1 MKIWFDILTPK
12 QYLFFEYFIQKLRK
26 QHKIFCTS
34 RKYEQVN
41 GITKFGSI
49 NPVLIG
55 KHGGGDNSSKL
66 LASLERSKLL
76 TKKIESQIPD
86 LLISFCSPEASRVA
100 FGLGIP
106 HIAFSDSP
114 HAKAVM
120 RLSLPYV
127 TKLLTPWIIPKEDFV
142 EFGIAQKNIIKY
154 KAIDAGVIIK
164 KNGVTDWKR
173 FVRMAT
179 DEMEIKNMDVKLS
192 QGLKPFFEN
201 DHWPYTI
208 LIRPEETEAA
218 YITKKSKTVK
228 IIQKIVEKFPDDRIV
243 VLSRYKDQSNELKK
257 FFGEKIL
264 LHTKP
269 VDGYEIF
276 NDASFFVGSGGT
288 MTAESALLGIPTISM
303 NAVPNRIEDFLV
315 KKKLIIR
322 SDNPERIT
330 KEIVL
335 NVYKKSGRQQE
346 KTRERAEKILRSFE
360 DPYPIL
366 LKTIKSVLK

>member
-26 QHKIFCTS
+26 QHKILCTS

-76 TKKIESQIPD
+76 TKKIEGWIPD

-127 TKLLTPWIIPKEDFV
+127 TKLLTPWIIPKEDFT

-164 KNGVTDWKR
+164 NYR
-173 FVRMAT
+173 AT
-179 DEMEIKNMDVKLS
+179 HSDRITRESGKHDDYSN
-192 QGLKPFFEN
+192 
-201 DHWPYTI
+201 TI
-208 LIRPEETEAA
+208 IIRPEETEAA
-218 YITKKSKTVK
+218 YISKKSKTVK
-228 IIQKIVEKFPDDRIV
+228 IVQKIIEKFPNAHKI
-243 VLSRYKDQSNELKK
+243 VLSRYKDQTNELKK
-257 FFGEKIL
+257 LFGTKISL
-264 LHTKP
+264 YSKSVKAITYLENA
-269 VDGYEIF
+269 DC
-276 NDASFFVGSGGT
+276 FVGSGGT
-288 MTAESALLGIPTISM
+288 MTAEAGLLGIPTISF

-315 KKKLIIR
+315 KKKIIVR
-322 SDNPERIT
+322 SDNPEKIA
-330 KEIVL
+330 KEIFLSL
-335 NVYKKSGRQQE
+335 NNVQNK
-346 KTRERAEKILRSFE
+346 RERSKENAEKVLASFE
-360 DPYPIL
+360 DPYQVL
-366 LKTIKSVLK
+366 LKTIKSL